1 MIQSVIRGKKIDCV
15 MIEAVIFD
23 MDGVLADSE
32 PLIKA
37 SATQM
42 FLEKGYTVEPDDFN
56 PFVGTGELRF
66 IGGVAEK
73 YGIELDLEAAKSR
86 TYEIYLDLVPEHL
99 NPYPG
104 GKELFEECRSRG
116 LKLALASSA
125 DRMKIDANLNH
136 IDLAPA
142 LWDAVVSGE
151 EVTRKKPAPDIF
163 MIAASKLG
171 VAPSACV
178 VIEDAVH
185 GVQAAKSAG
194 MHCVGVAQT
203 FPREHLSEA
212 DWVVNNLTELTVD
225 LLTAF

>member
-1 MIQSVIRGKKIDCV
+1 

-37 SATQM
+37 SAVQM
-42 FLEKGYTVEPDDFN
+42 YREKGHTVQPDDFN

-73 YGIELDLEAAKSR
+73 YGIELDLEEAKAR
-86 TYEIYLDLVPEHL
+86 TYEIYLELVPKEL
-99 NPYPG
+99 RPYPG
-104 GKELFEECRSRG
+104 GKELFDACRAKG

-125 DRMKIDANLNH
+125 DRMKIDANLDH
-136 IDLAPA
+136 IDLKPA
-142 LWDAVVSGE
+142 IWDAIVSGE

-163 MIAASKLG
+163 MIAASKIG
-171 VAPSACV
+171 VNPGACV

-194 MHCVGVAQT
+194 MFCVGVAQT
-203 FPREHLSEA
+203 FPREDLAEA
-212 DWVVNNLTELTVD
+212 DWVVESLKEITVD